1 MKYLLSLILF
11 VFLFSSSCTNQ
22 EVVQKNNMKKVEHSS
37 NSEYSLSSKTDVK
50 EVVTDPITMDRCDK
64 KVAIAYEGNFFC
76 SQQSLAKYKEQ
87 Q

>member
-1 MKYLLSLILF
+1 MKSLLSLMLF
-11 VFLFSSSCTNQ
+11 VFLFSTSCTNPK
-22 EVVQKNNMKKVEHSS
+22 VVQKNNMKKVENSS
-37 NSEYSLSSKTDVK
+37 NSEYSLNSKTDVK

-64 KVAIAYEGNFFC
+64 KVAIAYEDNFFC